1 MRKLIITMALL
12 VIGGPAFAA
21 GPGEVRLIFSGGLGA
36 SGASYTAWTGRDV
49 GVWMLGDPTLFN
61 NGESEVQAAW
71 NIGIGAGYYFNET
84 LSLITG
90 LYYDSKPLKFVY
102 PRNTALNDLVFEV
115 NAAFITVPVGLR
127 VHLNAFFFGG
137 GLYAGFLVNDDV
149 DIKAGDV
156 TIATGELDGNS
167 EFGLFVDVG
176 VDFSVSEKGSIL
188 VFARYEH
195 GLSYYYNK
203 EDIVTD
209 IKTRSLQFN
218 VGYAHTL

>member
-1 MRKLIITMALL
+1 MRTFIITVALL
-12 VIGGPAFAA
+12 VFGIPAYAA
-21 GPGEVRLIFSGGLGA
+21 ETGTVRFIFSGGIGA

-49 GVWMLGDPTLFN
+49 GIFIAGDPTLFRD
-61 NGESEVQAAW
+61 GESEVQTAW
-71 NIGIGAGYYFNET
+71 NIGIGADYFFNQT
-84 LSLITG
+84 LSLTAG

-102 PRNTALNDLVFEV
+102 PRNTALNDLVFEA
-115 NAAFITVPVGLR
+115 NAAFITVPMGLR
-127 VHLNAFFFGG
+127 VHLNGFFFGG

-188 VFARYEH
+188 VFVRYEH

-203 EDIVTD
+203 EDIITD
-209 IKTRSLQFN
+209 IKTRSLQLN